1 MKNLYIHIPFCNKIC
16 SYCDF
21 CKILYFNELVDKY
34 LASLQKEIQE
44 KYNGEELE
52 TIYIGGGTPSSL
64 SVLQLEKLFSITN
77 KLNINDSYEFTIEFN
92 IEDIT
97 QEKLLVI
104 KNNKVNRIS
113 VGIQTINQ
121 KFYDLLGRNNKKE
134 EVINKINLCK
144 QYFENINIDLM
155 YGFNNQT
162 IEDLD
167 KDIEFFLNLDIPHIS
182 TYSLILEEHTKLFI
196 DNYKNIDEDI
206 ESNMYY
212 HIIKRLKDN
221 GFNHY
226 EISNFSKEG
235 YKSEHNL
242 CYWNNENYYGFGLGA
257 SGYIDNLRYTNTRSL
272 NNYLKGN
279 YIIESETLT
288 QKDKMQ
294 YEMICGL
301 RKISGISKKQFY
313 EKYNCDVKEV
323 FDIEKL
329 IKNKDLI
336 ETEDRIFIPEEKL
349 YISNQIL
356 VKFLD

>member
-34 LASLQKEIQE
+34 LVSLQKEIQE

-77 KLNINDSYEFTIEFN
+77 KLNINDSSEFTIEFN

-235 YKSEHNL
+235 YESNHNL

-257 SGYIDNLRYTNTRSL
+257 SGYIKDLRYTNTRSL

-279 YIIESETLT
+279 YIIENETLT
-288 QKDKMQ
+288 KKDKMQ

-301 RKISGISKKQFY
+301 RKISGISKKKFY
-313 EKYNCDVKEV
+313 EKHNCDVKEV

>member
-1 MKNLYIHIPFCNKIC
+1 MPFCNKIC

-21 CKILYFNELVDKY
+21 CKILYSSELVDKY
-34 LASLQKEIQE
+34 LDSLQKEIEQ
-44 KYNGEELE
+44 KYNGEKLE

-77 KLNINDSYEFTIEFN
+77 KLNICDYCEFTIEFN

-97 QEKLLVI
+97 LEKLLLI

-113 VGIQTINQ
+113 IGIQTINQ
-121 KFYDLLGRNNKKE
+121 KFYDLIGRNNE
-134 EVINKINLCK
+134 EEIVINKINLCK
-144 QYFENINIDLM
+144 QYFQNINIDLM
-155 YGFNNQT
+155 YGFNTQT
-162 IEDLD
+162 IDDLD
-167 KDIEFFLNLDIPHIS
+167 KDIDFFLNLDVPHIS

-288 QKDKMQ
+288 KEDKMQ

-301 RKISGISKKQFY
+301 RKISGISKKRFY
-313 EKYNCDVKEV
+313 KKYNCDVKEV

-336 ETEDRIFIPEEKL
+336 EKEDRIFIPEEKL
-349 YISNQIL
+349 YVSNQIL
-356 VKFLD
+356 IKFLD